1 MSEGSSDNAQK
12 LLNALINKMED
23 MDNRM
28 LSMQR
33 EMNSPHKILK
43 KAGYVTMRTPMTD
56 ISLNDGFRGEVFDD
70 NQIMKSPQSQKDPDK
85 YSNEEIHKMSWEEIH
100 EMAENY
106 EERKELY

>member
-1 MSEGSSDNAQK
+1 MSESKSDSAQK

-28 LSMQR
+28 ASMER

-43 KAGYVTMRTPMTD
+43 KAGYVTMRTPMTE
-56 ISLNDGFRGEVFDD
+56 ISLNDGFRGEVVTDD
-70 NQIMKSPQSQKDPDK
+70 QIMKSPQKE

-100 EMAENY
+100 EMASDY

>member
-1 MSEGSSDNAQK
+1 MSESESDNAQK

-28 LSMQR
+28 ASIER

-43 KAGYVTMRTPMTD
+43 KAGYVTMSTPMTE
-56 ISLNDGFRGEVFDD
+56 IALTDGFRGSVTSDD
-70 NQIMKSPQSQKDPDK
+70 NQIIKSPQKE

>member
-1 MSEGSSDNAQK
+1 VKEMSESKSDSAQK

-28 LSMQR
+28 VSMER

-43 KAGYVTMRTPMTD
+43 KAGYVTMRTPMTE
-56 ISLNDGFRGEVFDD
+56 ISLNDGFRGEVATDD
-70 NQIMKSPQSQKDPDK
+70 QILKSPQKE

-100 EMAENY
+100 EMASDY

>member
-1 MSEGSSDNAQK
+1 MSESKSDSAQK

-28 LSMQR
+28 VSMER

-43 KAGYVTMRTPMTD
+43 KAGYVTMRTPMTE
-56 ISLNDGFRGEVFDD
+56 ISLNDGFRGEVVDD
-70 NQIMKSPQSQKDPDK
+70 NQIMKAPQKE

>member
-1 MSEGSSDNAQK
+1 MSESKSDSAQK

-28 LSMQR
+28 VSMER

-43 KAGYVTMRTPMTD
+43 KAGYVTMRTPMTE
-56 ISLNDGFRGEVFDD
+56 ISLNDGFRGEVATDD
-70 NQIMKSPQSQKDPDK
+70 QILKSPQKE

-100 EMAENY
+100 EMASDY